1 MQKVDIQKMSAIL
14 KWVRDQQNVLQ
25 HVGGYQNAFRR
36 LLRECN
42 VRTGQLIGEDK
53 YGNKYYE
60 NKTYFMGR
68 SRFVEY
74 PYKGRLDFDGS
85 QIPAEWHRWM
95 HYMTDDPP
103 STHPPTPRKF
113 FIDHAKNPSG
123 SKDAYIPYST
133 TTPKIEFW
141 KPGN

>member
-1 MQKVDIQKMSAIL
+1 MAGIA
-14 KWVRDQQNVLQ
+14 KWVRDQQNVLK

-36 LLRECN
+36 LLRESN
-42 VRTGQLIGEDK
+42 VRTGELIGEDK
-53 YGNKYYE
+53 YGNKYFE

-74 PYKGRLDFDGS
+74 PYEGRLEFDGS
-85 QIPAEWHRWM
+85 QIPPEWHRWM

-113 FIDHAKNPSG
+113 IIDHKKNMSG
-123 SKDAYIPYST
+123 TKEEYVPYST
-133 TTPKIEFW
+133 TRPKMEFW
-141 KPGN
+141 KPSN